1 MHPDPINLDAN
12 LDVVDPGVVGLTK
25 EFFYY
30 GMMDQWQVS

>member
-25 EFFYY
+25 EFFLLWDD
-30 GMMDQWQVS
+30 GSMAG